1 VVSRLQALAHD
12 RSQRWVE
19 LHASP
24 YRELDGHLNGIVGSF
39 RAVATRIPM
48 GQRSG
53 DMAARIGGD
62 ERMMMLQGVRSLG
75 DVLTIA
81 EKLRRAVAEPIPTSG
96 GFLSITLS
104 IGVTMVEPGE
114 SSDEIMSRADR
125 AMYRAKQTGRNQVLA
140 FSEQS
145 DGVEDRSVSWQPVL

>member
-1 VVSRLQALAHD
+1 
-12 RSQRWVE
+12 
-19 LHASP
+19 
-24 YRELDGHLNGIVGSF
+24 
-39 RAVATRIPM
+39 M